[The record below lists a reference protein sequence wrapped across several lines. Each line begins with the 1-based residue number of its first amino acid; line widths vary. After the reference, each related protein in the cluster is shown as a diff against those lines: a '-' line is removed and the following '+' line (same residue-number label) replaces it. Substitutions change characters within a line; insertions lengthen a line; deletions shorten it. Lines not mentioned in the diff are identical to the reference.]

1 MQGSSLS
8 LWMNLGGRVLVC
20 KHGTCKCT
28 SDELRAC
35 AGCLCDVSFVLSRSV
50 FVSRV
55 MPETR
60 SVASGGH
67 DGRRV
72 WASHAQPEAHQD
84 IIFPHATTFTKVR
97 QYQ

>member
-8 LWMNLGGRVLVC
+8 LWMNLGGRVLVFANMARASVLP
-20 KHGTCKCT
+20 T
-28 SDELRAC
+28 SYAHVQDAC
-35 AGCLCDVSFVLSRSV
+35 AMYHLFCRDRFSSC
-50 FVSRV
+50 V